1 MSLRRKPSWKRWDL
15 CSDKTVGLLH
25 LQKEWVLSK
34 LLCLSMNII
43 GEVMTRKEIWGSFI
57 KKTVIPVVSVLVL
70 FLIFKSMFTR
80 NGETDYFYVWLCC
93 GIPFGIR
100 RMFMW
105 IVPHGYD
112 IGGTLGIIALNF
124 IVGGLIGI
132 VILFFR
138 LLCAAW
144 YVPLTI
150 YRLITEA
157 NQIKE

>member
-1 MSLRRKPSWKRWDL
+1 
-15 CSDKTVGLLH
+15 
-25 LQKEWVLSK
+25 
-34 LLCLSMNII
+34 
-43 GEVMTRKEIWGSFI
+43 MTRKEIWGSFI

-157 NQIKE
+157 NQIKG